1 MATGSCSP
9 ERSRTLTAKPIK
21 VTCPGPFTLSGRLA
35 PGSVYPDRTAVAARL
50 AEIINDE
57 PNSLIAWQSLPDS
70 PISNSGSV
78 EFTPADNGDGTEVR
92 VTIGYGLPGGALGKA
107 VATLFGES
115 PDQQVNDDLR
125 RFKQILET
133 GQVLRS
139 DGSPEGTAA
148 ARQMHQHP
156 AQPATREGATA

>member
-1 MATGSCSP
+1 MRPRRGAARRVRQVGVD
-9 ERSRTLTAKPIK
+9 EGGRRRTRRGAADGRGGRPRPGTAA
-21 VTCPGPFTLSGRLA
+21 PGPEDA
-35 PGSVYPDRTAVAARL
+35 PSKR
-50 AEIINDE
+50 
-57 PNSLIAWQSLPDS
+57 IAWQSLPDS

-156 AQPATREGATA
+156 AQPATREGAT